1 MLFIVKKFLQRTSLL
16 VFTYDLCLLLT
27 CNDKIDNAWLS
38 SQTKIHQTLW
48 FLCLGG
54 ISNFRIGFMLLN
66 ILYLL
71 SGWFSAR
78 EIMGFAG

>member
-38 SQTKIHQTLW
+38 SQ